1 MAIAGKHGVTA
12 NTPENIPFGAGTIYK
27 GMKKEGN
34 TWTGGT
40 IVGATNGG
48 STLTIT
54 PEFVD
59 IPVDGANVLT
69 KGLKVK
75 VGESAT
81 MDVNFTEMTAEVV
94 AAAAAATNASGVIAS
109 KANIA
114 DGDYWDNVAF
124 VGKTATGKP
133 IIAVLPNALI
143 TSGFVLE
150 GKNKEGSVFAATF
163 TCHADIDSDLDKL
176 PWEIVWPP
184 VTA

>member
-1 MAIAGKHGVTA
+1 MAIAGKHGVTK
-12 NTPENIPFGAGTIYK
+12 NTPKNIPFGAGTIYK
-27 GMKKEGN
+27 GMKKEGDK
-34 TWTGGT
+34 WTGGT

-54 PEFVD
+54 PEYVD

-81 MDVNFTEMTAEVV
+81 MDVNFTEVTAEVV
-94 AAAAAATNASGVIAS
+94 AAAAAGANANGVITS

-114 DGDYWDNVAF
+114 DGDYWENVAF
-124 VGKTATGKP
+124 VGKTATGEP

-150 GKNKEGSVFAATF
+150 GKHKEGSVFTATF
-163 TCHADIDSDLDKL
+163 ACHADVDGDLDTL